1 MIDDDNNYFIIERLD
16 KDSES
21 DNLKNI
27 YDLSILDH
35 VKEVKYN
42 KKSKINVTKKISQK
56 QKESIIQVVKKTILS
71 ANLTYKWKLETFK
84 AILVFFHLFIFIS
97 GIASN
102 IKNPNKESFLSMYLH
117 NLHPIKKIEYNITYN
132 ITEEFNNNS
141 TNNFTNNTQDF
152 STNFSDYNKTNINNK
167 KLDKKFV
174 IFASLF
180 NQMLLIPLWII
191 FFNRYIPKW
200 KEVNDILF
208 KITNYLLYCESLTNK
223 KYYFS
228 LLKNYSILVVR
239 KKCVSNYK
247 KLPDELKAQ
256 NSLTNYL
263 NHNKVKIKKNM
274 FLYCINIINDFVLE
288 DFATINY
295 HQLISNSD
303 SEDINILIKYMESSL
318 YEKLKK
324 FIKKILIPISLLTFI
339 SIYNIHK
346 ISNVLFTFLSIF
358 IFVNMLIGKY
368 ILKEYYQSY
377 KKNIDKFIENFNMIL
392 IQKNRFIYRKNRLIM
407 FFALR
412 NNHYAADEI
421 INAIKKIIA

>member
-1 MIDDDNNYFIIERLD
+1 MNDDYKNYFIIERLD

-35 VKEVKYN
+35 VKELKYN

-102 IKNPNKESFLSMYLH
+102 IKNPNKESLLSMYLY
-117 NLHPIKKIEYNITYN
+117 NLHPIKKIEYNVTYN
-132 ITEEFNNNS
+132 ITEEFNNS
-141 TNNFTNNTQDF
+141 TNNFTNYTKDF
-152 STNFSDYNKTNINNK
+152 STNFTDYNKTNISNK
-167 KLDKKFV
+167 KIDKKFV
-174 IFASLF
+174 ILTSIL
-180 NQMLLIPLWII
+180 NQILLIPLWII
-191 FFNRYIPKW
+191 FFNKYIPKW
-200 KEVNDILF
+200 KEVNDTLF
-208 KITNYLLYCESLTNK
+208 KITNYLLYCESLSNK
-223 KYYFS
+223 KYFFS
-228 LLKNYSILVVR
+228 LLKNYSILVVS
-239 KKCVSNYK
+239 KKCVSDYK
-247 KLPDELKAQ
+247 KLPHKLKAQ
-256 NSLTNYL
+256 NSLANYL
-263 NHNKVKIKKNM
+263 NNRNVIIKKNM
-274 FLYCINIINDFVLE
+274 FLYCISIINDFVLE

-339 SIYNIHK
+339 SIYNINK
-346 ISNVLFTFLSIF
+346 ISNVIFTFLSIF
-358 IFVNMLIGKY
+358 IIVNMLIGKY
-368 ILKEYYQSY
+368 ILREYYKSY

-412 NNHYAADEI
+412 NNNYTTDEI

>member
-1 MIDDDNNYFIIERLD
+1 MNDDYKNYFIIERLD

-35 VKEVKYN
+35 VKELKYN
-42 KKSKINVTKKISQK
+42 KNSKINVTKKISQK

-84 AILVFFHLFIFIS
+84 AILVFFHLFIFIY

-102 IKNPNKESFLSMYLH
+102 IKNPNKESLLSMYLY
-117 NLHPIKKIEYNITYN
+117 NLHPIKKIEYNVTYN
-132 ITEEFNNNS
+132 ITEEFNNS
-141 TNNFTNNTQDF
+141 TNNFTNYTQDF
-152 STNFSDYNKTNINNK
+152 STNFTDYNKTNISNK
-167 KLDKKFV
+167 KIDKKFV
-174 IFASLF
+174 ILTSIL
-180 NQMLLIPLWII
+180 NQILLIPLWII
-191 FFNRYIPKW
+191 FFNKYIPKW
-200 KEVNDILF
+200 KEVNDTLF
-208 KITNYLLYCESLTNK
+208 KITNYLLYCESLSNK
-223 KYYFS
+223 KYFFS

-239 KKCVSNYK
+239 KKCVSDYK
-247 KLPDELKAQ
+247 KLPHKLKAQ
-256 NSLTNYL
+256 NSLANYL
-263 NHNKVKIKKNM
+263 NNRNVIIKKNM
-274 FLYCINIINDFVLE
+274 FLYCISIINDFVLE

-339 SIYNIHK
+339 SIYNINK
-346 ISNVLFTFLSIF
+346 ISNVIFTFLSIF
-358 IFVNMLIGKY
+358 IIVNMLIGKY
-368 ILKEYYQSY
+368 ILREYYKSY

-412 NNHYAADEI
+412 NNNYTTDEI

>member
-1 MIDDDNNYFIIERLD
+1 MNDDYKNYFIIERLD

-35 VKEVKYN
+35 VKELKYN

-102 IKNPNKESFLSMYLH
+102 IKNPNKESLLSMYLY

-132 ITEEFNNNS
+132 ITEEFNNS
-141 TNNFTNNTQDF
+141 TNNFTNYTQDF
-152 STNFSDYNKTNINNK
+152 STNFTDYNKTNISNK
-167 KLDKKFV
+167 KIDKKFV
-174 IFASLF
+174 ILTSIL
-180 NQMLLIPLWII
+180 NQILLIPLWII
-191 FFNRYIPKW
+191 FFNKYIPKW
-200 KEVNDILF
+200 KEVNDTLF
-208 KITNYLLYCESLTNK
+208 KITNYLLYCESLSNK
-223 KYYFS
+223 KYFFS
-228 LLKNYSILVVR
+228 LLKNYSILVVS
-239 KKCVSNYK
+239 KKCVSDYK
-247 KLPDELKAQ
+247 KLPHELKAQ
-256 NSLTNYL
+256 KSLTNYL
-263 NHNKVKIKKNM
+263 NNRNAIIKKNM
-274 FLYCINIINDFVLE
+274 FLYCISIINDFVLE

-324 FIKKILIPISLLTFI
+324 FIKKIIIPISLLTFI
-339 SIYNIHK
+339 SIYNINK
-346 ISNVLFTFLSIF
+346 ISNVIFTFLSIF
-358 IFVNMLIGKY
+358 IIVNMLIGKY
-368 ILKEYYQSY
+368 ILREYYKSY

-412 NNHYAADEI
+412 NNNYTTDEI

>member
-1 MIDDDNNYFIIERLD
+1 MNDDYKNYFIIERLD

-35 VKEVKYN
+35 VKELKYN

-102 IKNPNKESFLSMYLH
+102 IKNPNKESLLSMYLY
-117 NLHPIKKIEYNITYN
+117 NLHPIKKIDYNVTYN
-132 ITEEFNNNS
+132 ITEEFNNS
-141 TNNFTNNTQDF
+141 TNNFTNYTQDF
-152 STNFSDYNKTNINNK
+152 STNFTDYNKTNISNK
-167 KLDKKFV
+167 KIDKKFV
-174 IFASLF
+174 ILTSIL
-180 NQMLLIPLWII
+180 NQILLIPLWII
-191 FFNRYIPKW
+191 FFNKYIPKW
-200 KEVNDILF
+200 KEVNDTLF
-208 KITNYLLYCESLTNK
+208 KITNYLLYCESLSNK
-223 KYYFS
+223 KYFFS

-239 KKCVSNYK
+239 KKSVSDYK
-247 KLPDELKAQ
+247 KLPHKLKAQ

-263 NHNKVKIKKNM
+263 NIRNAIIKKNM
-274 FLYCINIINDFVLE
+274 FLYCISIINDFVLE

-324 FIKKILIPISLLTFI
+324 FIKKIIIPISLLTFI
-339 SIYNIHK
+339 SIYNINK
-346 ISNVLFTFLSIF
+346 ISNVIFTFLSIF
-358 IFVNMLIGKY
+358 IIVNMLIGKY
-368 ILKEYYQSY
+368 ILREYYKSY

-412 NNHYAADEI
+412 NNNYTTDEI